1 MRDLCFES
9 AVFVAFHVLFIES
22 AGFHAK
28 VPYFM
33 KTNKTRSICVYTCTI
48 YTYMHHQ
55 IPPKYDIPS

>member
-28 VPYFM
+28 STTF
-33 KTNKTRSICVYTCTI
+33 NKNQQDQVNMCVYMYHLHI
-48 YTYMHHQ
+48 H
-55 IPPKYDIPS
+55 PPPNTTKI